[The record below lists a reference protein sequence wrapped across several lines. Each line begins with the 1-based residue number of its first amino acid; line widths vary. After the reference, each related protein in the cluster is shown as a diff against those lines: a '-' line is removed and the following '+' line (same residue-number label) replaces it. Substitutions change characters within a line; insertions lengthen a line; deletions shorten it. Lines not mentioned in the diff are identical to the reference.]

1 MAGRSR
7 FQNKHKSRMRVVILT
22 IDQPNQVALCRKL
35 EPHCDIGAIVL
46 SENVP
51 RKTPSTPRLVHSLI
65 NRASARLAGRPFVN
79 AWQQLQKSYHESYP
93 SYPDTRI
100 VRVKNVNDAA
110 TIQTIEEISP
120 DLVIVS
126 GTNMVGKRILGMAA
140 QGIGAVNLHTG
151 LSPYIKGG
159 PNCTNWCLA
168 AGAFHLIGNTVMWL
182 DPGIDSGNIIASE
195 QTPLTGR
202 ETLSELHWKVME
214 HAQAMY
220 VSVVAKLARAEPV
233 PSVPQDTIGSGK
245 TYYSIDWNLRA
256 MLNARYNFKNQY
268 RAYFTDP
275 SRQLTQASSLTLLP
289 ILES

>member
-1 MAGRSR
+1 
-7 FQNKHKSRMRVVILT
+7 MRVVILT
-22 IDQPNQVALCRKL
+22 MDQPNQAALCRKL
-35 EPHCDIGAIVL
+35 EQHCDISAIVL
-46 SENVP
+46 SQNVP
-51 RKTPSTPRLVHSLI
+51 RKTPPATRRLHSLV
-65 NRASARLAGRPFVN
+65 NRASARLVGRPFVN
-79 AWQQLQKSYHESYP
+79 AWQQLQKSYNESYAN
-93 SYPDTRI
+93 YPDTQI

-110 TIQTIEEISP
+110 TIQTIEGISP

-126 GTNMVGKRILGMAA
+126 GTNMVGRRILEMAA
-140 QGIGAVNLHTG
+140 HGIGAVNLHTG

-168 AGAFHLIGNTVMWL
+168 EGSFHLIGNTVMWL

-195 QTPLTGR
+195 QTNLTGR

-220 VSVVAKLARAEPV
+220 VSVVAKLARGEWV
-233 PSVPQDTIGSGK
+233 PSVPQDSIGSGK
-245 TYYSIDWNLRA
+245 TYYSIDWDLQA

-268 RAYFTDP
+268 RTYFTDP
-275 SRQLTQASSLTLLP
+275 SRQLVQTSSLTLLP